1 VSKQNLA
8 KQGEIM
14 SRIKAT
20 FHNSQGEALCG
31 SLETPAGTVK
41 AYALFAHC
49 FTCSKDI
56 AAASRITRALAQQG
70 IAVLR
75 FDFTGLGNSEGDFS
89 NTNFSSNLQ
98 DLIAAADFL
107 QQHYVAPALL
117 IGHSLG
123 GAAVLAVAQRLDGVK
138 AVVTIGAPATAGH
151 VKHLFAD
158 SVDEIMHQ
166 QTACV
171 ELGGRSF
178 KIQRQLIDDL
188 ENYNS
193 LDYIKA
199 LKKALLIFH
208 SPVDNVVPI
217 DEATR
222 IYTAAMHPKS
232 FVSLDHADHLLSR
245 AEDSQYVAN
254 VLAAWAGRYLE
265 TEKLEGEDK
274 KHTAPI
280 VNAGSVIVRERDKKF
295 TREIFTEH
303 HQLLSDEPAAMGGAD
318 LGANPYELL
327 LAALGSCTSMTLRL
341 YANHKQIVL
350 QDIEV
355 ELHHNRIHAEDCAS
369 CEDQA
374 PLVDQITRVIKLT
387 GNLDDQQRS
396 RLLEIANLCPVH
408 KTLENQI
415 NIKTSTPST

>member
-1 VSKQNLA
+1 
-8 KQGEIM
+8 M

-20 FHNSQGEALCG
+20 FHNSQGEALAG
-31 SLETPAGTVK
+31 LLEIPAGTVK

-56 AAASRITRALAQQG
+56 AAASRITRALAEQG

-98 DLIAAADFL
+98 DLIAAADYL

-123 GAAVLAVAQRLDGVK
+123 GAAVLAVVQRLESVK

-151 VKHLFAD
+151 VRHLFAD
-158 SVDEIMHQ
+158 SVQEIMDE

-178 KIQRQLIDDL
+178 KIQRQLIEDL
-188 ENYNS
+188 ENYNT
-193 LDYIKA
+193 LDHIKA

-208 SPVDNVVPI
+208 SPLDNIVPI

-245 AEDSQYVAN
+245 AQDSQYVAN

-265 TEKLEGEDK
+265 TDDVQGADK
-274 KHTAPI
+274 AMTAPS
-280 VNAGSVIVRERDKKF
+280 VKSGSVIVRERDKKF

-303 HQLLSDEPAAMGGAD
+303 HQLISDEPEAMGGAD

-327 LAALGSCTSMTLRL
+327 LAALGSCTSMTLRM
-341 YANHKQIVL
+341 YANHKQLDL
-350 QDIEV
+350 QAIEV
-355 ELHHNRIHAEDCAS
+355 ELHHSRVHAEDCAS

-374 PLVDQITRVIKLT
+374 PLVDRITRVISLS

-396 RLLEIANLCPVH
+396 RLLEIANSCPVH

-415 NIKTSTPST
+415 HIETTEADS